1 MTVFTGSGV
10 AIVTPFFEN
19 GDINYENFGK
29 LIDFHLENKTDSLIV
44 AGTTGEASTMTDEE
58 QRDVVKY
65 AVDRVNGRVPVIAG
79 AGSNNTDHGI
89 NLSKMCE
96 DAGAD
101 ALLQVTP
108 YYNKT
113 SQRGLIE
120 HFKRIAENVN
130 IPIILYAV
138 PGRTA
143 MPIAPETVL
152 DLSKID
158 NIVGLKDATGDL
170 SYAAKVRSLVGFDFD
185 IYSGNDDVTIP
196 LMSIGAKGV
205 ISVIANIY
213 PEEVHNMVT
222 DYLNGET
229 EKAAKAQIELKELN
243 DALFVEPNPIPVKA
257 AMNIMGMDEGHLRL
271 PLFEASDETKARL
284 EKIIGDRKWKFL

>member
-29 LIDFHLENKTDSLIV
+29 IIDFQLENKTDALIV

-58 QRDVVKY
+58 QRDVIKY
-65 AVDRVNGRVPVIAG
+65 AVERVNGRVPVIAG

-96 DAGAD
+96 EAGAD

-120 HFKRIAENVN
+120 HYKKIAENVN

-152 DLSKID
+152 ELSKIK

-229 EKAAKAQIELKELN
+229 EKAARTQIELKELN

-271 PLFEASDETKARL
+271 PLFEASDETKKRL
-284 EKIIGDRKWKFL
+284 EKIIGERK

>member
-29 LIDFHLENKTDSLIV
+29 IIDFQLENKTDALIV

-58 QRDVVKY
+58 QRDVIKY
-65 AVDRVNGRVPVIAG
+65 AVERVNGRVPVIAG

-96 DAGAD
+96 EAGAD

-120 HFKRIAENVN
+120 HYKKIAENVN

-152 DLSKID
+152 ELSKID

-229 EKAAKAQIELKELN
+229 EKAARTQIELKELN

-271 PLFEASDETKARL
+271 PLFEASDETKKRL
-284 EKIIGDRKWKFL
+284 EKIIGERKWKFL

>member
-10 AIVTPFFEN
+10 AIVTPFLEN
-19 GDINYENFGK
+19 GDIDYKSFEK
-29 LIDFHLENKTDSLIV
+29 LIDFHLENKTDALVV

-58 QRDVVKY
+58 QRDVVKF
-65 AVDRVNGRVPVIAG
+65 AVNRVNGRVPVIAG

-89 NLSKMCE
+89 NLSQMCE
-96 DAGAD
+96 EAGAD

-113 SQRGLIE
+113 SQRGLYE
-120 HFKRIAENVN
+120 HFKKIAENVN

-143 MPIAPETVL
+143 MPIAPETVYK
-152 DLSKID
+152 LSKLP
-158 NIVGLKDATGDL
+158 NVVGLKDATGDL

-185 IYSGNDDVTIP
+185 IYSGNDDITIP
-196 LMSIGAKGV
+196 LMSLGAKGV
-205 ISVIANIY
+205 ISVIANLY
-213 PEEVHNMVT
+213 PERVHNMVY
-222 DYLNGET
+222 DFLNGDT
-229 EKAAKAQIELKELN
+229 KKACGTQVALKELN

-257 AMNIMGMDEGHLRL
+257 ALKIMGMDDGYLRL
-271 PLFEASDETKARL
+271 PLFEASDETKNRL
-284 EKIIGDRKWKFL
+284 EEIIGELK